1 MSVHQESIKGQGA
14 AGAIDEAPELEY
26 SIVRQDSLA
35 MFGAAVGGAILGM
48 LLTLLVLAIVNNGT
62 LRYSSGNR
70 LDTVET
76 AFNAL
81 SENVN
86 TNTANLNTLG
96 EQVTTDLATLSNQ
109 RQQELGEINSSLAT
123 LNVTRR
129 QFDTFMGA
137 LSDAMS
143 TMQGMTTEDAPAPAA
158 EAAPAQAV
166 EAEAAPATTE
176 SAELAVPLMVSSA
189 DLPADELVVLPFVDA
204 NGNGQMDEGE
214 TNELGVTASLLG
226 EGDHVVATLEATD
239 AGITFEHLSAGTY
252 QLVVED
258 THGMTLLSAD
268 QTTIDIAADATEGQ
282 IVYIPL
288 AGE

>member
-70 LDTVET
+70 LDTVEQ

-96 EQVTTDLATLSNQ
+96 EQVTTDMATLANQ
-109 RQQELGEINSSLAT
+109 RQQELGEINNSLAT

-143 TMQGMTTEDAPAPAA
+143 TMQGMTEEASAA
-158 EAAPAQAV
+158 SAPAQAV
-166 EAEAAPATTE
+166 EAEAAPAAEE
-176 SAELAVPLMVSSA
+176 SVEFAAPMVVSSA
-189 DLPADELVVLPFVDA
+189 ELPADELVVLPFMDA

-214 TNELGVTASLLG
+214 ANELGVTASLLG
-226 EGDHVVATLEATD
+226 ADGHVVATLEATD
-239 AGITFEHLSAGTY
+239 AGITFEHLSAGSY
-252 QLVVED
+252 ELVVED
-258 THGMTLLSAD
+258 THGMMLLSAD
-268 QTTIDIAADATEGQ
+268 QATVEIAADAAEGQ
-282 IVYIPL
+282 IVYLPL

>member
-14 AGAIDEAPELEY
+14 AGALDEAPDLEY

-48 LLTLLVLAIVNNGT
+48 LLTLLVLAIINSGS
-62 LRYSSGNR
+62 LRYSSGER
-70 LDTVET
+70 LETVEN

-86 TNTANLNTLG
+86 TNTANMNTLG
-96 EQVTTDLATLSNQ
+96 EQVTADLATLSSQ
-109 RQQELGEINSSLAT
+109 RQSELGDINSSLAT
-123 LNVTRR
+123 LNVTRQ

-137 LSDAMS
+137 ISQAMS
-143 TMQGMTTEDAPAPAA
+143 AMEGMSAEGEAAAPVA

-166 EAEAAPATTE
+166 EVAPAAEETIELAAP
-176 SAELAVPLMVSSA
+176 MIVSSA
-189 DLPADELVVLPFVDA
+189 EVPADGLVVLPFMDA

-214 TNELGVTASLLG
+214 ANELGVTASLLDNGG
-226 EGDHVVATLEATD
+226 EVVATLEATD
-239 AGITFEHLSAGTY
+239 AGIMFE
-252 QLVVED
+252 QLAVGSYDLVIED
-258 THGMTLLSAD
+258 THGMSLLSAD
-268 QTTIDIAADATEGQ
+268 QTVVEIGEGAAEGQ
-282 IVYIPL
+282 IVYVPL